1 MTDGEAAGRHGAG
14 WTERL
19 LPTTL
24 RGRIL
29 AMMVVGVLVSQAL
42 GTAIWTWQLR
52 ETARKDARDAAHQTA
67 ASAAAAIRYLRDL
80 PPQYKPL
87 LIDQLRQMGGT
98 RFFVN
103 VNRERVPVRPIE
115 DSLLAR
121 TVIGEV
127 RATLQAELGQ
137 GSHAEVALAWPET
150 LSVTGDGRSLHE
162 LPENWVVGPMLLR
175 PRRAPVLVVQVAAP
189 GSGWLLLAATLP
201 DPYFLDSANPLTRD
215 RLLLQG
221 ATLLTVLL
229 LVIVVARTLTRPLQR
244 IADAA
249 SAFGSAMHSN
259 RVPDDTG
266 TIELRRT
273 ARAFN
278 DMQARIQR
286 FVEDRER
293 LFASISH
300 DLKTPIMRLKLRAE
314 LLDDDAVRADFH
326 EDLDE
331 LDVMVKGA
339 LQSVKDS
346 AVHENL
352 ADVRID
358 RLVER
363 LTTAAIAA
371 GARIAIDVPPLVVRG
386 KPLALKRALGN
397 LVDNGLRY
405 GERIEVAAETSADT
419 VILTIRDHGP
429 GLPESSR
436 EEIFEPYVRL
446 AHGMETHR
454 EGSGLGLGI
463 ARGILREHGGDVRLD
478 NAPGGGLVATV
489 KLPGRPPSDGDVPTA
504 ADA

>member
-1 MTDGEAAGRHGAG
+1 MTEAPARRAGPG
-14 WTERL
+14 WSDRL
-19 LPTTL
+19 LPATL
-24 RGRIL
+24 RGRI
-29 AMMVVGVLVSQAL
+29 MGVMVVGVLLSQLL
-42 GTAIWTWQLR
+42 GSAIWTWQLR
-52 ETARKDARDAAHQTA
+52 DTARHDVRDAARQTA
-67 ASAAAAIRYLRDL
+67 VSAAAAIRFLRDL
-80 PPQYKPL
+80 PGQYRPL

-98 RFFVN
+98 RFFVA
-103 VNRERVPVRPIE
+103 VNRRPVPVQAIE

-121 TVIGEV
+121 TVVTQV
-127 RATLQAELGQ
+127 RSTLQGELPPGLR
-137 GSHAEVALAWPET
+137 ADVALAWPET
-150 LSVTGDGRSLHE
+150 LSVTGDGRSLRE
-162 LPENWVVGPMLLR
+162 LPENWVVAPMLLR
-175 PRRAPVLVVQVAAP
+175 PRRAPILVIQVELEPDAC
-189 GSGWLLLAATLP
+189 LLLAATLP

-221 ATLLTVLL
+221 VTLLTVLV
-229 LVIVVARTLTRPLQR
+229 LVLVVARTLTRPLQR

-249 SAFGSAMHSN
+249 SAFGSAMHPN
-259 RVPDDTG
+259 HVPDETG

-300 DLKTPIMRLKLRAE
+300 DLKTPITRLKLRTE
-314 LLDDDAVRADFH
+314 MLDDDALRADFH

-346 AVHENL
+346 AVHENVS
-352 ADVRID
+352 DVRLD

-363 LTTAAIAA
+363 LTTPARAA
-371 GARIAIDVPPLVVRG
+371 GARIAIAAPPLTVRG
-386 KPLALKRALGN
+386 KPLALKRAIGN
-397 LVDNGLRY
+397 LVDNALRY
-405 GERIEVAAETSADT
+405 GGQHIEIAAGADDAGVT
-419 VILTIRDHGP
+419 LTIRDHGP

-446 AHGMETHR
+446 AHGRETSR
-454 EGSGLGLGI
+454 DGSGLGLGI

-478 NAPGGGLVATV
+478 NHPQGGLVATV
-489 KLPGRPPSDGDVPTA
+489 RLPSTSGDGNAQRPPR
-504 ADA
+504 